1 MLRARDIMTTEVITI
16 KECAWVAEAIELMKR
31 HNVHALIVEPHD
43 EDDAYGIISESDI
56 VYKVIAHGKNPK
68 EISIHDIMTKPCVV
82 VNPDLGVEYVAR
94 LFANTHIH
102 KAPVIQEKLLGIVSD
117 KDVVTKGM

>member
-1 MLRARDIMTTEVITI
+1 MLRAKDIMTTEVVTI
-16 KECAWVAEAIELMKR
+16 KESAWVAEAIELMRR
-31 HNVHALIVEPHD
+31 HNVHALVVEPRD
-43 EDDAYGIISESDI
+43 EDDVYGIISESDI
-56 VYKVIAHGKNPK
+56 VYKLIAHGQDPK
-68 EISIHDIMTKPCVV
+68 ETFVHDAMTKPCVV

-117 KDVVTKGM
+117 KDIVSRGL